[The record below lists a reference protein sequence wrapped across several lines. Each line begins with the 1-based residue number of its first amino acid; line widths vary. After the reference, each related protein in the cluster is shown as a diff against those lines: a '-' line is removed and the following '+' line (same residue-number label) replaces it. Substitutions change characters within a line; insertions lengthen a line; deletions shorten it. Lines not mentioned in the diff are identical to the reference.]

1 MLIWENLAAISKL
14 IIEYNK
20 IVVGSSL
27 SATMFA
33 FNNNY
38 PLLFTQPARPFRFD
52 YLPPGL
58 DLSFLKIP
66 LSSTD
71 LTTFGEKKNV
81 GIAKEVLWERLIFL
95 LSLDSK
101 IPLSN
106 LPSSAR
112 EDSNGQIT
120 FFNDYSKIAKIKF
133 NTCYYFGDKGTHG
146 LVKEK
151 TLASKKYICYDW
163 VAFNRGGKHDIDYI
177 KTDDDLVK
185 EVWFYP
191 SDRIDGTTLVKDACV
206 VSKLTEEQIGDFDY
220 SETMARFKL
229 MHEMELRGMKGKF
242 NGYGTNGKPK
252 HYKFRTTSTYREK
265 SERTNEYE
273 AQSAAVEIPTYCE
286 ESLLQDL
293 QEASLDYNRFLKYL

>member
-1 MLIWENLAAISKL
+1 MIWENLVATSKL
-14 IIEYNK
+14 IIEYDK

-27 SATMFA
+27 SATIFA

-38 PLLFTQPARPFRFD
+38 PLLFTEARRPFRFD
-52 YLPPGL
+52 YLPSGI

-66 LSSTD
+66 PSSVDLS
-71 LTTFGEKKNV
+71 TFGERKKV
-81 GIAKEVLWERLIFL
+81 GIAKEILWERLVFL

-101 IPLSN
+101 IPLSSLAN
-106 LPSSAR
+106 SAR
-112 EDSNGQIT
+112 EDGDGQIT

-133 NTCYYFGDKGTHG
+133 NTCYYFGDKGTRG

-163 VAFNRGGKHDIDYI
+163 IAFNRGGKHDTDYI

-191 SDRIDGTTLVKDACV
+191 SDRIDGATLVKDACV
-206 VSKLTEEQIGDFDY
+206 VSSLTEEQLRDFNY

-229 MHEMELRGMKGKF
+229 VHEMESRGMKGKF

-265 SERTNEYE
+265 SERGNEYE
-273 AQSAAVEIPTYCE
+273 PQSAYVESPTHCE
-286 ESLLQDL
+286 ESLLQGL
-293 QEASLDYNRFLKYL
+293 QEASLDYGRFLKYL

>member
-1 MLIWENLAAISKL
+1 MIWENLVATSKL
-14 IIEYNK
+14 IIEYDK

-27 SATMFA
+27 SATIFA

-38 PLLFTQPARPFRFD
+38 PLLFTEARRPFRFD
-52 YLPPGL
+52 YLPSGI

-66 LSSTD
+66 PSSVDLS
-71 LTTFGEKKNV
+71 TFGERKKV
-81 GIAKEVLWERLIFL
+81 GIAKEILWERLVFL

-101 IPLSN
+101 IPLSSLAN
-106 LPSSAR
+106 SAR
-112 EDSNGQIT
+112 EDGDGQIT

-133 NTCYYFGDKGTHG
+133 NTCYYFGDKGTRG

-163 VAFNRGGKHDIDYI
+163 IAFNRGGKHDTDYI

-185 EVWFYP
+185 E
-191 SDRIDGTTLVKDACV
+191 
-206 VSKLTEEQIGDFDY
+206 EQLRDFNY

-229 MHEMELRGMKGKF
+229 VHEMESRGMKGKF

-265 SERTNEYE
+265 SERGNEYE
-273 AQSAAVEIPTYCE
+273 PQSAYVESPTHCE
-286 ESLLQDL
+286 ESLLQGL
-293 QEASLDYNRFLKYL
+293 QEASLDYGRFLKYL